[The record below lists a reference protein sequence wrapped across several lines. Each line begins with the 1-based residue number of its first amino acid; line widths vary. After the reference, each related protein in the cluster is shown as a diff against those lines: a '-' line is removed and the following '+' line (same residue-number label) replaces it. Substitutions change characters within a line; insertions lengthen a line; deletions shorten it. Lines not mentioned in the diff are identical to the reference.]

1 MVFILEKIVYLQTGN
16 NPLFKGDREAKNSK
30 INWEMETKLSAFK
43 RRKSH
48 ESGQYPIL
56 NC

>member
-16 NPLFKGDREAKNSK
+16 NPLFKGDREAKKSK
-30 INWEMETKLSAFK
+30 INWEMGTKLSAFK

-48 ESGQYPIL
+48 ESG
-56 NC
+56 

>member
-16 NPLFKGDREAKNSK
+16 NPLFKGDREAKKSK

-48 ESGQYPIL
+48 ESGQYSIL